1 MTEETVEQKPS
12 ITINDVQISVDD
24 LPEEARGIFGRLQR
38 LNQKKANIVLDL
50 EEIQA
55 GINFFSNRIVD
66 IVNEDNAPAVNGE
79 GEEESNTESEDSEQM
94 CAEKETSLVEKCGY
108 CKAQIKFWVCSH
120 TTRVRI

>member
-1 MTEETVEQKPS
+1 MTEDTVEQKPF

-66 IVNEDNAPAVNGE
+66 IVNEDSEPTPIN
-79 GEEESNTESEDSEQM
+79 GEEESSSESDEDSE
-94 CAEKETSLVEKCGY
+94 
-108 CKAQIKFWVCSH
+108 
-120 TTRVRI
+120 